1 MPWAISWMGELAEH
15 DMTITQQELG
25 RRLRTAREMCGLT
38 QDQSGEQV
46 SLSRSA
52 VAQIELGN
60 RAVNSLE
67 LNKLARLYG
76 REIGDFLAAE
86 FQVEN
91 ALIALFRIS
100 HDIADHPEAADA
112 LRHCMEV
119 GRELTN
125 LERLVGLD
133 RDLTALVRYGLPAP
147 RSRYD
152 AIMQGGA
159 VAEQERRRLGLADAA
174 IESMPDLL
182 EQQGVR
188 TALVDL
194 PEDVSGLTVVDRE
207 VGPFVAVSQGEHVM
221 RRTFSFAH
229 EYAHVLLDCDS
240 NGIISRGRDRA
251 ELVEVRANA
260 FAANLLLPEAG
271 VRQFLA
277 TLGKV
282 GEAKLLVETPTTQDD
297 AIAMEGRGEPGAF
310 DIQLHEIAL
319 LAHHFGVSRTV
330 AIYRVRNLHLISD
343 RELKRLL
350 DEEKAGRGRELA
362 HLLEIPEPDHVKERN
377 RFRHRFLSLALEA
390 FRREEIS
397 RAKLEELFGVLG
409 RPKPDIP
416 FDMFESLEGDKPTGV
431 EIPE

>member
-1 MPWAISWMGELAEH
+1 
-15 DMTITQQELG
+15 MTITQKELG
-25 RRLRTAREMCGLT
+25 RRLRAAREACALT
-38 QDQSGEQV
+38 QDQAGQQLP
-46 SLSRSA
+46 LSRSA

-60 RAVNSLE
+60 RAVSSLE
-67 LNKLARLYG
+67 LSRLAHAYG
-76 REIGDFLAAE
+76 RDIGDFLAPE
-86 FQVEN
+86 FSVEN
-91 ALIALFRIS
+91 TISAFFRINQ
-100 HDIADHPEAADA
+100 DIADHPQAADA
-112 LRHCMEV
+112 LYRCMEV

-159 VAEQERRRLGLADAA
+159 VAEQERRRLGLADAPIA
-174 IESMPDLL
+174 SMPDLL

-188 TALVDL
+188 TAIIDL
-194 PEDVSGLTVVDRE
+194 PEDVSGLTLIDRE
-207 VGPFVAVSQGEHVM
+207 VGSFIAVSQREHLL

-229 EYAHVLLDCDS
+229 EYAHVLLDCNS
-240 NGIISRGRDRA
+240 KGIISRGRDRA

-271 VRQFLA
+271 IRQFLA

-282 GEAKLLVETPTTQDD
+282 GEARLLVETPTSQDD
-297 AIAMEGRGEPGAF
+297 AIAMEARGDAAVS
-310 DIQLHEIAL
+310 DIQLHEVAL

-330 AIYRVRNLHLISD
+330 ALYRVRNLHLISD

-350 DEEKAGRGRELA
+350 EKEKAGCGRDLA
-362 HLLEIPEPDHVKERN
+362 LLLELPEPDHIKERN

-390 FRREEIS
+390 FRREKIS
-397 RAKLEELFGVLG
+397 RAKLEELFSVLG
-409 RPKPDIP
+409 KLKLDIP
-416 FDMFESLEGDKPTGV
+416 FDMLESLGRDKPTGV
-431 EIPE
+431 SIPRR

>member
-1 MPWAISWMGELAEH
+1 
-15 DMTITQQELG
+15 MTITQEELG
-25 RRLRTAREMCGLT
+25 RRLRTAREACALT
-38 QDQSGEQV
+38 QDQVGEQV
-46 SLSRSA
+46 ALSRST

-60 RAVNSLE
+60 RTVSSLE
-67 LNKLARLYG
+67 LNRLARLYG
-76 REIGDFLAAE
+76 REISNFLAPE
-86 FQVEN
+86 FSIEN
-91 ALIALFRIS
+91 ALTALFRINQ
-100 HDIADHPEAADA
+100 DIAGHPEIADA

-133 RDLTALVRYGLPAP
+133 RDLAALVRYGVPAP

-159 VAEQERRRLGLADAA
+159 VAEQERRRLGLADGP
-174 IESMPDLL
+174 IENVQALL
-182 EQQGVR
+182 ERQGVR
-188 TALVDL
+188 TAVVDL
-194 PEDVSGLTVVDRE
+194 PEDISGLTLVDRE
-207 VGPFVAVSQGEHVM
+207 VGPFVAVSQGEHVN

-282 GEAKLLVETPTTQDD
+282 GEAKLLVETPTSQDD
-297 AIAMEGRGEPGAF
+297 AIAMEGRGEAAAL

-319 LAHHFGVSRTV
+319 LAHHFGVSRMV
-330 AIYRVRNLHLISD
+330 ALYRARNLHLISD

-362 HLLEIPEPDHVKERN
+362 QLLDLTEPDHVEERD
-377 RFRHRFLSLALEA
+377 RFRRRFLSLALEA

-397 RAKLEELFGVLG
+397 RAKLEELFCVLG
-409 RPKPDIP
+409 KPKRNIP
-416 FDMFESLEGDKPTGV
+416 FDMFESLGGDKPTGV

>member
-1 MPWAISWMGELAEH
+1 
-15 DMTITQQELG
+15 MTITQEELG
-25 RRLRTAREMCGLT
+25 RRLRAAREACALT
-38 QDQSGEQV
+38 QDQVGDKV
-46 SLSRSA
+46 AISRSA

-60 RAVNSLE
+60 RSVSSLE
-67 LNKLARLYG
+67 LNRLARLYG
-76 REIGDFLAAE
+76 REIGDFLAPE
-86 FQVEN
+86 FSIEN
-91 ALIALFRIS
+91 ALTALFRINQ
-100 HDIADHPEAADA
+100 DFADHPEAAEA

-159 VAEQERRRLGLADAA
+159 VAEQERRRQGLADAP
-174 IESMPDLL
+174 IENVQDLL

-194 PEDVSGLTVVDRE
+194 PEDVSGLTLVDRD
-207 VGPFVAVSQGEHVM
+207 VGPFVAVSQGEHVK

-240 NGIISRGRDRA
+240 NGIISRGRNRA

-282 GEAKLLVETPTTQDD
+282 GEARLLVETPTLQDD
-297 AIAMEGRGEPGAF
+297 AIAMEARGEAAAL

-330 AIYRVRNLHLISD
+330 ALYRVRNLHLISD

-362 HLLEIPEPDHVKERN
+362 QLLELSEPDHVEERN
-377 RFRHRFLSLALEA
+377 RFRRRFLSLALEA
-390 FRREEIS
+390 FRREGIS

-409 RPKPDIP
+409 KPKSAIP
-416 FDMFESLEGDKPTGV
+416 FDMFESLGGDKPTGV
-431 EIPE
+431 EIPK